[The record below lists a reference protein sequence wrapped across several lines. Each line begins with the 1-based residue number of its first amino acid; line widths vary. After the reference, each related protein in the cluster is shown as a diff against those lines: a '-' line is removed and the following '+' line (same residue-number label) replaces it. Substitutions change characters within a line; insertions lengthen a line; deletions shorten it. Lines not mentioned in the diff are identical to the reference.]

1 MYECVFLSSYY
12 LLCVGSRVGG
22 NLILSVQARMHET
35 TLTATTSSLVLNEI
49 QSISVTA
56 TITAEEQVCVFI
68 TFIYV

>member
-12 LLCVGSRVGG
+12 FFCVGSRVGG
-22 NLILSVQARMHET
+22 NLVLSAQARMHET

-56 TITAEEQVCVFI
+56 TIIAEQQVCI
-68 TFIYV
+68 LIIFIYV